1 MYTSFE
7 NVKQD
12 PKTKYI
18 VFIKEICKTK
28 QLWLKG
34 E

>member
-1 MYTSFE
+1 MYTSFR

-12 PKTKYI
+12 PKTKYKD
-18 VFIKEICKTK
+18 FIKEICKTK